1 MRQRE
6 MNLRG
11 EPQRPT
17 DNREVGSEMEEIV
30 RQKLAPTSE
39 RPLIKS
45 PMNVESEQSEL
56 ERAIEPLE
64 DIVKTGEV
72 LDDNKLI
79 REKDRVRPEDIAD
92 VVSKPIIPT
101 KSVPPVIDSNNEFF
115 TEQDKARLILEEDKR
130 RVVSDQRRL
139 DFENAFL
146 EEQERRAQF
155 DEKIK
160 IMKAEFELYL
170 KNTFPEFVG
179 DRNMTDED
187 KQKNQ
192 ADIKRKKEEN
202 STKVKELQKKKVER
216 LEREKER
223 KLVESQLRLNKL
235 TEGEVQTFFEEEIII
250 EQKEKIAQN
259 PQIENLNPVQKQI
272 KEAEEMEIRMGRPIV
287 PHRDIVESEES
298 DFDSNSMTKSTDILI
313 RPINVEEEFGRRQ
326 QENRMKILRNALNS
340 NQRGEEDYVS
350 TLK

>member
-1 MRQRE
+1 MREEE

-11 EPQRPT
+11 EPQRPN
-17 DNREVGSEMEEIV
+17 DNREVGSDMEEVV

-45 PMNVESEQSEL
+45 PMDVESEQYEL
-56 ERAIEPLE
+56 ERSIQPLE
-64 DIVKTGEV
+64 DIVNTGEL

-79 REKDRVRPEDIAD
+79 RDTDRVRPEDIAD
-92 VVSKPIIPT
+92 VVSNPIIPT
-101 KSVPPVIDSNNEFF
+101 KSIPTVIDSNNEFF
-115 TEQDKARLILEEDKR
+115 TEEDKARLILEE
-130 RVVSDQRRL
+130 
-139 DFENAFL
+139 
-146 EEQERRAQF
+146 QERRVQF

-179 DRNMTDED
+179 DRNMTDGD

-202 STKVKELQKKKVER
+202 STKVKELQRKKIER

-272 KEAEEMEIRMGRPIV
+272 REIEEMEIRMGRPIV

-298 DFDSNSMTKSTDILI
+298 DFDSNSMTNPTDILI
-313 RPINVEEEFGRRQ
+313 RPMNVEEEFNKRQ
-326 QENRMKILRNALNS
+326 KENRLEILRNELNS
-340 NQRGEEDYVS
+340 NQRSEEDYVS

>member
-1 MRQRE
+1 

-45 PMNVESEQSEL
+45 PMNAESEQSEL

-130 RVVSDQRRL
+130 RAVSDQRKF

-146 EEQERRAQF
+146 EEQERRVQF

-192 ADIKRKKEEN
+192 ADIKRKKEQN
-202 STKVKELQKKKVER
+202 STKVKELQKKKIER

-223 KLVESQLRLNKL
+223 KLIESQLRLNKL

-272 KEAEEMEIRMGRPIV
+272 REAEEMEIRMGRPIV

-326 QENRMKILRNALNS
+326 QENRMEILRNELNQ

>member
-1 MRQRE
+1 MREEE

-17 DNREVGSEMEEIV
+17 DNREVGSDMGDVV
-30 RQKLAPTSE
+30 RQKTRTTTE

-45 PMNVESEQSEL
+45 SMDVESEQSEL
-56 ERAIEPLE
+56 ERSIQPLE
-64 DIVKTGEV
+64 DIVNTGEL

-79 REKDRVRPEDIAD
+79 RDTDRVRPEDIAD

-101 KSVPPVIDSNNEFF
+101 KSAPPVIDSNNEFF
-115 TEQDKARLILEEDKR
+115 TEEDKARLILEEDKR
-130 RVVSDQRRL
+130 RTISNQRRL

-146 EEQERRAQF
+146 EEQERRVQF

-179 DRNMTDED
+179 NRNMTDGD

-202 STKVKELQKKKVER
+202 STKVKELQKKKIER

-259 PQIENLNPVQKQI
+259 PQIENLNPIQKQI
-272 KEAEEMEIRMGRPIV
+272 REIEEMEIRMGRPIV

-313 RPINVEEEFGRRQ
+313 RPMNVEEEFNKRQ
-326 QENRMKILRNALNS
+326 KENRLEILRNELNS
-340 NQRGEEDYVS
+340 NQRSEEDYVS

>member
-1 MRQRE
+1 MREEE

-11 EPQRPT
+11 EPQRPD
-17 DNREVGSEMEEIV
+17 DNREVGSDMEEVV

-45 PMNVESEQSEL
+45 PMDVESEQSEL
-56 ERAIEPLE
+56 ERSIQPLE
-64 DIVKTGEV
+64 DIVNTGEL

-79 REKDRVRPEDIAD
+79 RDTDRVRPEDIAD

-101 KSVPPVIDSNNEFF
+101 KSVPSVIDSNNEFF
-115 TEQDKARLILEEDKR
+115 TEEDKARLILEEDKR
-130 RVVSDQRRL
+130 RTISDQRRL

-146 EEQERRAQF
+146 EEQQRRVQF
-155 DEKIK
+155 DEKIR
-160 IMKAEFELYL
+160 IMKAEFELFL

-179 DRNMTDED
+179 DRNMTDGD

-202 STKVKELQKKKVER
+202 STKVKELQRKKIER

-272 KEAEEMEIRMGRPIV
+272 REIEEMEIRMGRPIV

-298 DFDSNSMTKSTDILI
+298 DFDSNSMTNSTDILI
-313 RPINVEEEFGRRQ
+313 RPMNVEEEFNKRQ
-326 QENRMKILRNALNS
+326 KENRLEILRNELNS
-340 NQRGEEDYVS
+340 NQRSEEDYAS